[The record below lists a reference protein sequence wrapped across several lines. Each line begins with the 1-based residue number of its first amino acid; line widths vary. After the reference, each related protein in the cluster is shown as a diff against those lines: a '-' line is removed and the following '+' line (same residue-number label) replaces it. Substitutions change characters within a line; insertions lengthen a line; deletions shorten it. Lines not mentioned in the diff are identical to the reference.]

1 MLEAKHVVKTFDGF
15 RALDGLTM
23 TVPTGAVYGLVGPN
37 GAGKST
43 IIRHLAGIYRQDS
56 GEVLLDGQPVYED
69 PAVKRRM
76 TVIGDDWYY
85 FPQANIREM
94 AHFFAG
100 LYPAFSWERYEKLKQ
115 VFPLDE
121 KMMLRR
127 MSKGMQKQA
136 AFWLTVCCM
145 PEYLILD
152 EPVDGLDPV
161 MRRQVWSLLL
171 GDVAER
177 GTTVLVSSHN
187 LRELEDVCDHVGVM
201 SRGKLLLEHS
211 LSELQDYTVKL
222 QLAFE
227 GAELPAL
234 PQEIKVLH
242 HAQTGRVHTLICR
255 GSAEELEQQ
264 LAALRVHGVLFVD
277 VYRHVRVLLQQR
289 PDGGGMVEVTVG
301 QQDILQGTAALRHH
315 ALHLRRVVAGVDER
329 ADLCR
334 LVAQQV
340 AVGHDGPHL

>member
-1 MLEAKHVVKTFDGF
+1 MLEVKNVVKTFDGF

-23 TVPTGAVYGLVGPN
+23 TVPKGAVYGLVGPN

-56 GEVLLDGQPVYED
+56 GEVLLDGQPVYENTG
-69 PAVKRRM
+69 AKRRM
-76 TVIGDDWYY
+76 AVIGDDWYY
-85 FPQANIREM
+85 FPQAGIREM
-94 AHFFAG
+94 AKFFAG
-100 LYPAFSWERYEKLKQ
+100 IYPDFSWERYEKLKQ

-187 LRELEDVCDHVGVM
+187 LRELEDVCDHVGILNH
-201 SRGKLLLEHS
+201 GKVLLERS
-211 LSELQDYTVKL
+211 LSDLQDNTVKL
-222 QLAFE
+222 QVAYQGVTEPVLPV
-227 GAELPAL
+227 ELNIL
-234 PQEIKVLH
+234 HRSHVGRVYTYIVRGNSQEI
-242 HAQTGRVHTLICR
+242 
-255 GSAEELEQQ
+255 
-264 LAALRVHGVLFVD
+264 LR
-277 VYRHVRVLLQQR
+277 RMQITEPVLLESI
-289 PDGGGMVEVTVG
+289 PLTLEEIFIYELGGVEYAAK
-301 QQDILQGTAALRHH
+301 DILL
-315 ALHLRRVVAGVDER
+315 
-329 ADLCR
+329 
-334 LVAQQV
+334 
-340 AVGHDGPHL
+340 

>member
-187 LRELEDVCDHVGVM
+187 LRELEDVCDHVGIL
-201 SRGKLLLEHS
+201 SRGKVLIERS
-211 LSELQDYTVKL
+211 LSALQENVVKM
-222 QLAFE
+222 QVVFQE
-227 GAELPAL
+227 KELPQL
-234 PQEIKVLH
+234 PGDLQVLH
-242 HAQTGRVHTLICR
+242 VSQVGRIHTLIIR
-255 GSAEELEQQ
+255 GNATEITNR
-264 LAALRVHGVLFVD
+264 LAAFAPILMEALPLTLEEIFIYELGGEDYAVRDIVL
-277 VYRHVRVLLQQR
+277 
-289 PDGGGMVEVTVG
+289 
-301 QQDILQGTAALRHH
+301 
-315 ALHLRRVVAGVDER
+315 
-329 ADLCR
+329 
-334 LVAQQV
+334 
-340 AVGHDGPHL
+340 

>member
-1 MLEAKHVVKTFDGF
+1 MLEAKNVVKTFDGF
-15 RALDGLTM
+15 RALDSLNM
-23 TVPTGAVYGLVGPN
+23 TVPKGAVYGLVGPN

-56 GEVLLDGQPVYED
+56 GEVLLDGQPVYEN

-94 AHFFAG
+94 ARFFAG
-100 LYPAFSWERYEKLKQ
+100 MYPAFSWERYEKLKQ

-136 AFWLTVCCM
+136 AFWLAVCCM

-171 GDVAER
+171 GDVSER

-187 LRELEDVCDHVGVM
+187 LRELEDVCDHVGILNH
-201 SRGKLLLEHS
+201 GKVLLERS
-211 LSELQDYTVKL
+211 LSDLQDNTVKL
-222 QLAFE
+222 QVAYQGVTEPPLP
-227 GAELPAL
+227 AELNIL
-234 PQEIKVLH
+234 HRSHVGRVYTYIVRGSSQEIMRRM
-242 HAQTGRVHTLICR
+242 QIT
-255 GSAEELEQQ
+255 EP
-264 LAALRVHGVLFVD
+264 
-277 VYRHVRVLLQQR
+277 VLLESI
-289 PDGGGMVEVTVG
+289 PLTLEEIFIYELGGVDYAAK
-301 QQDILQGTAALRHH
+301 DILL
-315 ALHLRRVVAGVDER
+315 
-329 ADLCR
+329 
-334 LVAQQV
+334 
-340 AVGHDGPHL
+340 